1 MEPFQHPSGRTYQP
15 LAIAEDTAIPARV
28 PASAGG
34 QSYLI
39 LLYAS
44 IAAPRLEGEEAV
56 LPLDR
61 GDAYLVMRVALDPP
75 DAPRRT
81 LLIRKVAL
89 DVEYDCGPVFIT
101 FPGPPL
107 VEDNLR
113 VARLNLNGT
122 GRHGTR
128 IVGGIAAR

>member
-1 MEPFQHPSGRTYQP
+1 MDPFQLPSGRTYQP
-15 LAIAEDTAIPARV
+15 LPLAPDASFPARI
-28 PASAGG
+28 PTSAAG
-34 QSYLI
+34 QSILV

-44 IAAPRLEGEEAV
+44 IAAERFETDEAV
-56 LPLDR
+56 LPLD
-61 GDAYLVMRVALDPP
+61 GPDAYLVMRVALDPP

-89 DVEYDCGPVFIT
+89 NVEYDCGPVFIT
-101 FPGPPL
+101 FPGAPH

-122 GRHGTR
+122 GQHGTR
-128 IVGGIAAR
+128 IVGGIAPR